1 MTISTPE
8 KAYASESD
16 RWYDPKTQESVND
29 CLSAKGLPKKVT
41 LREARKEGYVPSV
54 TTILHSLSKPALE
67 RWKMRETLKVAARDE
82 FNLVPDVDQWVD
94 RVMEVANREMDFARD
109 KGQDVH
115 GRVDRWLEAGM
126 PEPPCAYTKAAKT
139 ALEYIGVY
147 GCPFECER
155 TMAVKIGDVWVAGK
169 TDLVFQQGV
178 IVDWKST
185 KAECDG
191 TERLGWDEHVIQ
203 MACYSMAIFG
213 KPVDCCNVFLSTTK
227 EGFYQCVPWNEEE
240 LERGW
245 EMYRHAYHLW
255 TLTKNYR
262 P

>member
-8 KAYASESD
+8 KQYASESD

-67 RWKMRETLKVAARDE
+67 KWKIRQYL
-82 FNLVPDVDQWVD
+82 
-94 RVMEVANREMDFARD
+94 EVAHRSRGFHLDHDEWIKYVVQTGDEEMDVARD
-109 KGQDVH
+109 KGQEVH
-115 GRVDRWLEAGM
+115 GKVDRWLEDGM
-126 PEPPCAYTKAAKT
+126 PEPPCAFTKAARN
-139 ALEYIGVY
+139 ALEHIGVY
-147 GCPFECER
+147 GCQFECER

-169 TDLVFQQGV
+169 TDLVFHQGV

-203 MACYSMAIFG
+203 MACYSMALFG
-213 KPVDCCNVFLSTTK
+213 KPVDCWNVFLSTTR
-227 EGFYQCVPWNEEE
+227 EGFYQCIPWNEEE

-245 EMYRHAYHLW
+245 EMYIHAYHLW